1 MAHLLDL
8 DAFGV
13 VIVHSV
19 QRCFGNSVRHST
31 GGSRREGGYPKG
43 NHDLSY
49 ALFRSVVNAVSIPTS
64 PFLISGGGGPPA
76 PPEEAGQVARLERL
90 DEAALARRRGAEE
103 LQLDLGDGR
112 RGGNQLVDVLLAA
125 RVPLKDPTHMT
136 SHQKFMDF

>member
-1 MAHLLDL
+1 MEPDLLLTEDSDSLMGGLVAHLLDL

-49 ALFRSVVNAVSIPTS
+49 ALFRSVQYPQKL
-64 PFLISGGGGPPA
+64 PR
-76 PPEEAGQVARLERL
+76 ELEIVV
-90 DEAALARRRGAEE
+90 LA
-103 LQLDLGDGR
+103 
-112 RGGNQLVDVLLAA
+112 
-125 RVPLKDPTHMT
+125 
-136 SHQKFMDF
+136 